1 MTELF
6 YGVLKA
12 GFHGGIVILAV
23 VLLRIILRMAPKKY
37 VRILWML
44 AFLRLVLPVEIPN
57 PISLQPEPVLLQQE
71 QVIREEAYDRNPE
84 DVEEIP
90 DRQQSFQ
97 TEEGSSET
105 QISDN
110 KSNANQQFRIPW
122 RFVLPIVWLSG
133 MTVLLAY
140 STVSYIRLK
149 SRVREAVKISGGW
162 ESEQIKTAFILGYLH
177 PRIYVPMGL
186 DESTCGYI
194 LAHERAHLKKG
205 DHWFKLTAYLVLSIH
220 WYHPLVWLAYVL
232 LSRDIELACDEDVVR
247 GMKLQERKAYS
258 AALLQCSV
266 PKAYFASCPVAFA
279 EVSVKERIMSV
290 MKNKKPAVWLS
301 IIGVLSILFV
311 AVFLLT
317 SPAKAEEEPAEE
329 PDAASEQET
338 SAERPEAP
346 VPAAVPSDGIY
357 RVDSADA
364 FLEAI
369 GSDREIVL
377 KAGTYR
383 LEDAALYGIAGE
395 HYRWEENDG
404 GSGLVITGVENL
416 TIRGEGKE
424 ETQLLTAVSSVSVLE
439 VEDSSG
445 IVLSDI
451 TLGHEPVG
459 SCSGNIVEFNR
470 CETVYLHDM
479 GLFGCGVV
487 GLRAEDCTD
496 VFVEHSEIYECA
508 QSAAEF
514 VRSEQ
519 ISFVGC
525 KIFGIGTSEEPA
537 KAAVLL
543 TDAESVQFVGCEFYD
558 NTAETLVSG
567 TADRV
572 SVSGSAIQNNKLI
585 SACFAVMSE
594 DFHLDTNW
602 FTENDMPHWFA
613 PGTAE
618 TENHSGNPETE
629 VDAES
634 ASQDELPAQ
643 EEIRVSNV
651 DELLDAIGPNR
662 KIILTSET
670 YDLSTATGYGE
681 ARGTYWYWIERHD
694 GPELSIFG
702 VDNMTICGES
712 GEITAHTIEAV
723 PRYADV
729 LFFDT
734 CT

>member
-1 MTELF
+1 M
-6 YGVLKA
+6 
-12 GFHGGIVILAV
+12 
-23 VLLRIILRMAPKKY
+23 
-37 VRILWML
+37 
-44 AFLRLVLPVEIPN
+44 
-57 PISLQPEPVLLQQE
+57 
-71 QVIREEAYDRNPE
+71 
-84 DVEEIP
+84 
-90 DRQQSFQ
+90 
-97 TEEGSSET
+97 
-105 QISDN
+105 
-110 KSNANQQFRIPW
+110 
-122 RFVLPIVWLSG
+122 
-133 MTVLLAY
+133 
-140 STVSYIRLK
+140 
-149 SRVREAVKISGGW
+149 
-162 ESEQIKTAFILGYLH
+162 
-177 PRIYVPMGL
+177 
-186 DESTCGYI
+186 
-194 LAHERAHLKKG
+194 
-205 DHWFKLTAYLVLSIH
+205 
-220 WYHPLVWLAYVL
+220 
-232 LSRDIELACDEDVVR
+232 
-247 GMKLQERKAYS
+247 
-258 AALLQCSV
+258 
-266 PKAYFASCPVAFA
+266 
-279 EVSVKERIMSV
+279 
-290 MKNKKPAVWLS
+290 
-301 IIGVLSILFV
+301 
-311 AVFLLT
+311 
-317 SPAKAEEEPAEE
+317 
-329 PDAASEQET
+329 
-338 SAERPEAP
+338 
-346 VPAAVPSDGIY
+346 
-357 RVDSADA
+357 
-364 FLEAI
+364 
-369 GSDREIVL
+369 
-377 KAGTYR
+377 
-383 LEDAALYGIAGE
+383 
-395 HYRWEENDG
+395 
-404 GSGLVITGVENL
+404 
-416 TIRGEGKE
+416 
-424 ETQLLTAVSSVSVLE
+424 
-439 VEDSSG
+439 
-445 IVLSDI
+445 
-451 TLGHEPVG
+451 GHEPVG

-734 CT
+734 CTNITLSGFTAGHTVEPGNCSGGVLTFRDSQNITVERCGLYGCGILGVETMYCENVTVCGCDIYECSMGGIKMWSTYYVTLENNSFRDIGREDTEDEMVFSSCGVVVLNGEEVLDFGSLSLGG